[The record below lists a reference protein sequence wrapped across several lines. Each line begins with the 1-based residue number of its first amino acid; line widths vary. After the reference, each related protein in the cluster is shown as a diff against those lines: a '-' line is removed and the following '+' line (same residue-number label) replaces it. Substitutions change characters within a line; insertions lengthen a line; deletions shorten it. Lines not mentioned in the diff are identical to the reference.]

1 MEGHHIEPGE
11 VLVLPAGDHIRRF
24 PHWLAQVQLHR
35 GKTDSNQGLQHAQHA
50 LPDRHKVVLQFHEP
64 ANTPLGHSSY
74 HGPIRR
80 SMGKSCYWDEQLEA
94 KFTQAKNVVC
104 HLAKD
109 GLAYFECSRPTIAM
123 TD

>member
-1 MEGHHIEPGE
+1 
-11 VLVLPAGDHIRRF
+11 
-24 PHWLAQVQLHR
+24 
-35 GKTDSNQGLQHAQHA
+35 
-50 LPDRHKVVLQFHEP
+50 
-64 ANTPLGHSSY
+64 
-74 HGPIRR
+74 
-80 SMGKSCYWDEQLEA
+80 MGKSCYWDEQLEA